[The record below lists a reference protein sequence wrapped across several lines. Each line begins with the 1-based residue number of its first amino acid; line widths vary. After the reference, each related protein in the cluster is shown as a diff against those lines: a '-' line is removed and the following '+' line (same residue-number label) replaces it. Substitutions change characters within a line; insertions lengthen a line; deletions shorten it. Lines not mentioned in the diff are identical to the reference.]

1 MKSESTLILASKSPR
16 RATLLRQMGFYFK
29 VRAKDVSEN
38 DVTTRNVITHVL
50 ELSRRKAEA
59 VLDDVN
65 KGIVVGAD
73 TVVYLNGQ
81 ILGKPR
87 DKTEAMC
94 MLRKLSGN
102 THEVFTGFSLVQVG
116 GGQVSDVEKTA
127 VTFRPLTSWEI
138 EDYVNTGG
146 ALDKA
151 GAYGIQDRSGLFVDR
166 IEGCFYNVVGFP
178 LTKFYEGLKK
188 LLDTE
193 TLRSMFQS

>member
-16 RATLLRQMGFYFK
+16 RATLLRQMGFHFK

-38 DVTTRNVITHVL
+38 DVITDNVITHVL

-87 DKTEAMC
+87 DK
-94 MLRKLSGN
+94 
-102 THEVFTGFSLVQVG
+102 
-116 GGQVSDVEKTA
+116 
-127 VTFRPLTSWEI
+127 
-138 EDYVNTGG
+138 
-146 ALDKA
+146 
-151 GAYGIQDRSGLFVDR
+151 
-166 IEGCFYNVVGFP
+166 FYI
-178 LTKFYEGLKK
+178 KK
-188 LLDTE
+188 
-193 TLRSMFQS
+193 

>member
-16 RATLLRQMGFYFK
+16 RATLLRQMGFHFK

-38 DVTTRNVITHVL
+38 DVITDNVITHVL

-73 TVVYLNGQ
+73 TVVYLNDQ

-102 THEVFTGFSLVQVG
+102 THEVFTGFTLVQVG